1 MQRLSTLYNAD
12 VGLYMLA
19 NKVVDSGKDV
29 GLFILSGNLCF
40 LLMITSTA
48 FLLLPESWLTLD
60 VWILTLLWNDIIFVT
75 EILKIFN
82 ALYMQWMVD
91 EKELRVIHYTL
102 GPLKPWDWWTAWLVK
117 PVDLWQV
124 LQQSCSYCFYV
135 CLLFV
140 IYHDVCHHLFL
151 MSYCI
156 WLSVLSCLKCLLCS
170 LN

>member
-29 GLFILSGNLCF
+29 GMFILSGNLCF

-75 EILKIFN
+75 DSENF
-82 ALYMQWMVD
+82 
-91 EKELRVIHYTL
+91 
-102 GPLKPWDWWTAWLVK
+102 
-117 PVDLWQV
+117 
-124 LQQSCSYCFYV
+124 
-135 CLLFV
+135 
-140 IYHDVCHHLFL
+140 
-151 MSYCI
+151 
-156 WLSVLSCLKCLLCS
+156 
-170 LN
+170 